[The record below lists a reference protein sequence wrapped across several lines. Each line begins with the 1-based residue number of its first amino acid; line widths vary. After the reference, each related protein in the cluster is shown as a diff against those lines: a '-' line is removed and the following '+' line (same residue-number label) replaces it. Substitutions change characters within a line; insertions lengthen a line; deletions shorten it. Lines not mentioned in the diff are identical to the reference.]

1 MYRIVEHQTVT
12 NGTEVYRNEFNYC
25 IEFRLRRNALHY
37 VTEVMQSEYR
47 EKEFATEPR
56 VGGIYCYKS
65 EKTESGKR
73 KVTEVRIQVVKA

>member
-1 MYRIVEHQTVT
+1 MYRIVEYQTVT
-12 NGTEVYRNEFNYC
+12 FDTEVIRNEFDYC

-37 VTEVMQSEYR
+37 VNEILQSEYR

-56 VGGIYCYKS
+56 VGGVYCYKS